1 MPEPR
6 ISRLTVN
13 GRGLHV
19 TTSGAGPPLLM
30 LPSIMMTH
38 TNWSPLQPH
47 LESHMLL
54 IMPDPLG
61 SWRSDKPERP
71 EEYTHAAQADLMLG
85 LLDAMHLREAH
96 VIASAMGGAT
106 AMAMAGQAR
115 DRIRSVVLVEG
126 IFAERQLPLWAAR
139 ARDTLADPLMG
150 RMAFGSMKK
159 RAVAES
165 LAKATIRDA
174 WTGLSKIEQHAMA
187 GAYFD
192 PDADRKGWLGQLRAA
207 GRDVTPLLDGLQTP
221 ILYLRGELSTA
232 GDFLDKSVGFLKT
245 LPNAR
250 VVAVENGAHDLHI
263 QQPKKVAELALA
275 FWREMRFFAP
285 SGRSE

>member
-6 ISRLTVN
+6 VLRHTVN
-13 GRGLHV
+13 GRGLYV
-19 TTSGAGPPLLM
+19 ATSGAGPPLLM

-38 TNWSPLQPH
+38 ANWSPLQPH

-61 SWRSDKPERP
+61 SGRSDKPERP
-71 EEYTHAAQADLMLG
+71 EEYMHAAQADLMLG
-85 LLDAMHLREAH
+85 LLDAMQIREAH
-96 VIASAMGGAT
+96 VIASALGGAT
-106 AMAMAGQAR
+106 ATAMAGQAR
-115 DRIRSVVLVEG
+115 DRIRSAVLIEG

-159 RAVAES
+159 RVVAEN
-165 LAKATIRDA
+165 LAKATMRDA
-174 WTGLSKIEQHAMA
+174 WTGMSKIEQQAVA

-192 PDADRKGWLGQLRAA
+192 PEADRKGWLGQLKAA

-221 ILYLRGELSTA
+221 ILYLRGERSTA
-232 GDFLDKSVGFLKT
+232 GDFLDKSVAFLKT

-250 VVAVENGAHDLHI
+250 LITVENGAHDLHI

-275 FWREMRFFAP
+275 FWREIGA
-285 SGRSE
+285 GITA

>member
-6 ISRLTVN
+6 KSRLTVN
-13 GRGLHV
+13 GRGLYV
-19 TTSGAGPPLLM
+19 ATSGAGPPLLM

-38 TNWSPLQPH
+38 ANWSPLQPH

-61 SWRSDKPERP
+61 SGRSDKPERP
-71 EEYTHAAQADLMLG
+71 EEYMHAAQADLMLG
-85 LLDAMHLREAH
+85 LLDAMQIREAH
-96 VIASAMGGAT
+96 VIASALGGAT
-106 AMAMAGQAR
+106 AAAMAGQAR
-115 DRIRSVVLVEG
+115 DRIRSAVLIEG

-159 RAVAES
+159 RVVAEN
-165 LAKATIRDA
+165 LAKATMRDA
-174 WTGLSKIEQHAMA
+174 WTGMSKIEQQAVA

-192 PDADRKGWLGQLRAA
+192 PEADRKGWLGQLKAA

-221 ILYLRGELSTA
+221 ILYLRGERSTA
-232 GDFLDKSVGFLKT
+232 GDFLDKSVAFLKT

-250 VVAVENGAHDLHI
+250 LITVENGAHDLHI

-275 FWREMRFFAP
+275 FWREIGA
-285 SGRSE
+285 GITA